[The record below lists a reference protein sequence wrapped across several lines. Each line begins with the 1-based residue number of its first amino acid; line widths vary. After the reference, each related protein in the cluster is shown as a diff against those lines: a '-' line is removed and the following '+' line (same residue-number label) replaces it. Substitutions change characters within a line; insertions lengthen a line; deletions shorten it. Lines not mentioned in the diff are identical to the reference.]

1 MNEPQEKSI
10 PPGYWED
17 AKGNLVP
24 VARIADV
31 DKARDKLVKK
41 LCDQAKKHSSLLAEI
56 KAEAFADIEAFLEA
70 CAGEYGV
77 KVRGVAG
84 KGNLTLTTYDGKF
97 KVQRAVS
104 DSVTFDERLQIA
116 KALIDERVHS
126 WSKGANKNLQAI
138 VSQAFDTDKE
148 GKVNVGKIL
157 ALRRLKIDD
166 EEWTKAMALIAD
178 AMKVV
183 SSKNYVRF
191 YERNDATGEYL
202 PIQLDMA
209 GV

>member
-1 MNEPQEKSI
+1 MNESQAKTI
-10 PPGYWED
+10 PAGYWED

-24 VARIADV
+24 VSRIADV

-41 LCDQAKKHSSLLAEI
+41 LCDQAKKHSTILADV
-56 KAEAFADIEAFLEA
+56 KAEAFTEIDTFMKA
-70 CAGEYGV
+70 CAEDYGV
-77 KVRGVAG
+77 ELRGALG

-97 KVQRAVS
+97 KLQRAVS
-104 DSVTFDERLQIA
+104 DNVTFDERLQIA
-116 KALIDERVHS
+116 KSLIDERVHS

-148 GKVNVGKIL
+148 GKVNVGKVL

-191 YERNDATGEYL
+191 YERNDATGEYQ
-202 PIQLDMA
+202 PIQLDIA

>member
-1 MNEPQEKSI
+1 MNEAQVKSI
-10 PPGYWED
+10 PAGYWED

-24 VARIADV
+24 VSRIADV
-31 DKARDKLVKK
+31 DKIRDKLVKK
-41 LCDQAKKHSSLLAEI
+41 LCDQAKKQSSILADV
-56 KAEAFADIEAFLEA
+56 KGEAFAEIDAFLEA

-77 KVRGVAG
+77 KLRGAVG

-104 DSVTFDERLQIA
+104 DNVTFDERLQIA

-126 WSKGANKNLQAI
+126 WSKGANKNLQAM

-148 GKVNVGKIL
+148 GKVNVGKVL
-157 ALRRLKIDD
+157 ALRRLKIED
-166 EEWTKAMALIAD
+166 EEWAKAMTLIAD

-191 YERNDATGEYL
+191 YERNDATGEYQ
-202 PIQLDMA
+202 PIQLDIA